1 MKKITRTWT
10 TKKGVTKTK
19 TYKYDQKFKS
29 RKSKTLVS
37 KSGKINKKNVQDFK
51 DEIMNSSEYNDAEKR
66 TLINDLNII
75 VRKRE
80 KDRRKLTVNGFLGEI
95 SDDAIDRMFANAGA
109 SVEEI
114 AEWYD
119 LDEADIRDKKNW
131 SGDVLTIDKKS
142 YRFSHNYNAGLLE
155 AILIV

>member
-1 MKKITRTWT
+1 MKKITRTWKLKDGT
-10 TKKGVTKTK
+10 IRTK
-19 TYKYDQKFKS
+19 TYKYDTKFKS

-37 KSGKINKKNVQDFK
+37 KSGKINKKNVQEFK
-51 DEIMNSSEYNDAEKR
+51 DEIMKSSEYNDAEKR

-95 SDDAIDRMFANAGA
+95 SDEAIDRMFANAGA
-109 SVEEI
+109 SVEEV
-114 AEWYD
+114 AAWYD

-131 SGDVLTIDKKS
+131 SGDTLTIGKKS

-155 AILIV
+155 AILV

>member
-29 RKSKTLVS
+29 RKSKTLVT
-37 KSGKINKKNVQDFK
+37 KSGNVNKKNVKEFK
-51 DEIMNSSEYNDAEKR
+51 EEIMNSSEYNDAEKR

-75 VRKRE
+75 IRKRE

-114 AEWYD
+114 AAWYD